1 MAHLNIDLPT
11 HLLLALYPAAALFLI
26 EIIGMYAKVLPY
38 KRYMLQGIVSLVF
51 VLLYVIV
58 IEGTGIAIVLLL
70 LAPVL
75 FIQAKRVRENPT
87 IR

>member
-1 MAHLNIDLPT
+1 MAHLNIDLST